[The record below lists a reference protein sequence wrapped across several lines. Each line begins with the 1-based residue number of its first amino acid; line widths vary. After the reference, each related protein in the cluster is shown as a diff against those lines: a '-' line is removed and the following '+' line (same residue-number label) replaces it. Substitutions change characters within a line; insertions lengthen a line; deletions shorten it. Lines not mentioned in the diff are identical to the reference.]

1 MFPLFINHT
10 GHLLEKIGCPQKL
23 LKVVM
28 SFHEDMKGSVLFGGS
43 SSAVFPIKSGVKQGC
58 VLAPTLFGIFFSLLL
73 SHAFSESEDGVF
85 LRTRSDSKLFNLSRL
100 RAKTKVRQLLL
111 REMLFADDAA
121 LASHTQEALQR
132 LVNRLAHACREF
144 GLIISLKKTNVMGQ
158 DVSEAPSISIGDYT
172 LEVVE
177 DFTYL
182 GSTISSNLSLEAEIN
197 KRIGKAASAMSRLST
212 RVWENTNLTTNTKIA
227 VYNACVLSTL
237 LYGSETWTAYARQE
251 RRLNSF
257 HLRCLRR
264 ILGIS
269 WQDRVP
275 NKDVLER
282 AGIPSMFAM
291 LSQRRLRW
299 LGHILRMEDG
309 RLPKDV
315 LYGEL
320 TSGSRPVGRPIVRY
334 KDVCKRDM
342 KSAEINPDSWEAD
355 AADRSNWRHMVRTG
369 VRRAEA
375 RREELWHDKRERQ
388 RARAASAPSQPTSY
402 SCDNCNK
409 DCLSRIGLYSHS
421 RRCSAAN

>member
-1 MFPLFINHT
+1 MIFTLRQLQEKCREQKQPLFIVFVDLT
-10 GHLLEKIGCPQKL
+10 KAFDLVSRKGLFHLLEKIGSPQKL

-28 SFHEDMKGSVLFGGS
+28 SFPEDMKGSVLS
-43 SSAVFPIKSGVKQGC
+43 VPIKSGVKQGC
-58 VLAPTLFGIFFSLLL
+58 VLVPTLFGIFFSLLP

-85 LRTRSDSKLFNLSRL
+85 LHTRSDGKLFNLSRL
-100 RAKTKVRQLLL
+100 RAKRKVCQLLL

-121 LASHTQEALQR
+121 LASHTQEGLQR
-132 LVNRLAHACREF
+132 LVNCLDHACREF
-144 GLIISLKKTNVMGQ
+144 GSIISLKKTNVMGQ

-182 GSTISSNLSLEAEIN
+182 GSNISSNLSLEAEIN

-237 LYGSETWTAYARQE
+237 LYGSETWTAYARQQ
-251 RRLNSF
+251 RRLNRF

-320 TSGSRPVGRPIVRY
+320 TSGSRPVGRPMLRY
-334 KDVCKRDM
+334 KDVCKGDM
-342 KSAEINPDSWEAD
+342 NVVK
-355 AADRSNWRHMVRTG
+355 
-369 VRRAEA
+369 
-375 RREELWHDKRERQ
+375 
-388 RARAASAPSQPTSY
+388 
-402 SCDNCNK
+402 C
-409 DCLSRIGLYSHS
+409 
-421 RRCSAAN
+421 

>member
-1 MFPLFINHT
+1 
-10 GHLLEKIGCPQKL
+10 
-23 LKVVM
+23 M
-28 SFHEDMKGSVLFGGS
+28 SFHEDMKGSVLFDGS

-58 VLAPTLFGIFFSLLL
+58 VLAPTLFGIFLSLLL

-85 LRTRSDSKLFNLSRL
+85 LHTRSDGKLFNLSRL

-111 REMLFADDAA
+111 REMLFADDAV
-121 LASHTQEALQR
+121 LASHTQEGLQK
-132 LVNRLAHACREF
+132 LVNCLAHACREF

-197 KRIGKAASAMSRLST
+197 KRIGKAASATSRLST

-237 LYGSETWTAYARQE
+237 

-291 LSQRRLRW
+291 LFQRRLRW

-320 TSGSRPVGRPIVRY
+320 TSGSRPVGRPMLRY
-334 KDVCKRDM
+334 KDV
-342 KSAEINPDSWEAD
+342 EINPGSWEAA

-402 SCDNCNK
+402 TCSNCNK